1 MEEQEDK
8 KFPFFKTL
16 YGKLSLVLFLFALF
30 SGTVFLLLVRTSA
43 ERYHQEITQKL
54 NLTLAK
60 NIAKEALLLE
70 DNEVNRPA
78 LENIFHMLMVINPS
92 IEVYLLD
99 KTGKIL
105 AYSAAKEKIKR
116 ESVNLDPIHA
126 LIDQNQSGIQYPFYG
141 DDPRDANRQKVFS
154 AAPIAASDLSQ
165 GYLYVIL
172 GGEAFDNVVEMLKG
186 SYTIRTSLIG
196 LIASLSIA
204 LIAGL
209 LTFGLFTKRLKQLT
223 AVIQNYTKSDFKQ
236 DDNTRYPEKRSPKDE
251 IDQLGKNFNL
261 MADHI
266 DRQWKDLKISDEA
279 RREMVANVSHDLRT
293 PLASLN
299 GYLETLLMKNDT
311 LSESEKKEYLETAMR
326 HSKRLGVLIEE
337 LFELA
342 KLDSYK
348 KLMSPSEFSMGEL
361 LQDVLQKFKL
371 SAQKKEIEL
380 RADFGQR
387 LPYVLGDIGMIQ
399 RVLENLIE
407 NALRHTPTGG
417 VIELLLSQQTD
428 HPLENRILVKVKNSG
443 SGIADDDLPHIF
455 DRFYRHQ
462 KSRQGGGYHA
472 GLGLA
477 IVKRILE
484 LHDGDVTA
492 ESNTQTGTIFT
503 FDLPAMKKI
512 RIKINEQH

>member
-1 MEEQEDK
+1 MTKLLNK
-8 KFPFFKTL
+8 KLPFFKTL
-16 YGKLSLVLFLFALF
+16 YGKLALVLFLIVLF
-30 SGTVFLLLVRTSA
+30 SGTLFLVLVRTAA

-54 NLTLAK
+54 NLKLAG
-60 NIAKEALLLE
+60 NIAKDALLLE
-70 DNEVNRPA
+70 DNKINRPA
-78 LENIFHMLMVINPS
+78 LENIFHMLMVINPN

-116 ESVNLDPIHA
+116 DAVNLEPLRH
-126 LIDQNQSGIQYPFYG
+126 LIEGDQETLQYPFYG
-141 DDPRDANRQKVFS
+141 DDPRHPDRQKVFS
-154 AAPIAASDLSQ
+154 AAPISTKNLNE

-172 GGEAFDNVVEMLKG
+172 GGEAFDNIVAMLKG
-186 SYTIRTSLIG
+186 SYTMRTSLFG

-209 LTFGLFTKRLKQLT
+209 LIFSLFTKRLKQLT
-223 AVIQNYTKSDFKQ
+223 SVIQNYTRSHFKQ
-236 DDNTRYPEKRSPKDE
+236 DANTRYAAASAQNDRDE
-251 IDQLGKNFNL
+251 IDQLGKHFNL

-266 DRQWKDLKISDEA
+266 DEQWTDLKKSDET

-299 GYLETLLMKNDT
+299 GYLETLLIKKEA
-311 LSESEKKEYLETAMR
+311 LSEAEREEYLETALR

-348 KLMSPSEFSMGEL
+348 KLMAPSEFSMGEL
-361 LQDVLQKFKL
+361 IQDVIQKLKL
-371 SAQKKEIEL
+371 AAEKKGIQL
-380 RADFGQR
+380 SADFGQK
-387 LPYVLGDIGMIQ
+387 LPFVVGDIGMIQ
-399 RVLENLIE
+399 RVLENLLE

-417 VIELLLSQQTD
+417 TIRLLLSEERSG
-428 HPLENRILVKVKNSG
+428 PLEDRIIVKVEDSG
-443 SGIADDDLPHIF
+443 TGIAPDDLPHIF
-455 DRFYRHQ
+455 DRFYRQQ

-484 LHDGDVTA
+484 LHGGKVTA
-492 ESNTQTGTIFT
+492 ESHNKQGSVFT
-503 FDLPAMKKI
+503 FDLPRTKVSGFK
-512 RIKINEQH
+512 